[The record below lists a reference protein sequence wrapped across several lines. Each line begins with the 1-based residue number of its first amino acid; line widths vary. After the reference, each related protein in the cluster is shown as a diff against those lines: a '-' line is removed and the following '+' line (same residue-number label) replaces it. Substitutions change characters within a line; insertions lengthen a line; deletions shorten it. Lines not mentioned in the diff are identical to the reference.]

1 MVNYVVFCPGDPSSN
16 PVLVIFSCVFPSHKK
31 RPPFLVYYK
40 ISSTISCVLLLGLKL
55 GHLKDE
61 TYLIPKLDLS
71 SNLG

>member
-16 PVLVIFSCVFPSHKK
+16 PVLVIFCCVFP
-31 RPPFLVYYK
+31 PPFLVYYK
-40 ISSTISCVLLLGLKL
+40 ISSIISCVLLLGLKL

-61 TYLIPKLDLS
+61 TYLIPKLVLS